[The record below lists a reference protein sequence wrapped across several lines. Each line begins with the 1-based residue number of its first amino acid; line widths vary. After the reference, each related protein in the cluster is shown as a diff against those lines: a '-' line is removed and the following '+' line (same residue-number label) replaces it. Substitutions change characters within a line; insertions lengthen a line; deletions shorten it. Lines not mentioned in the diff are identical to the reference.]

1 MRVERYRYW
10 KSPLLLVILLGLS
23 AVLATA
29 QQPFE
34 NLGKPHNFAA
44 EDAKPQAV
52 WLPYWSERDH
62 HHATLHVRNVMLHT
76 PIDITVELFAASRFT
91 QGRGRGG
98 GSL

>member
-44 EDAKPQAV
+44 EDAKPQTV

-76 PIDITVELFAASRFT
+76 PIDITVELFAAAGS
-91 QGRGRGG
+91 RGG
-98 GSL
+98 DAGGL